1 MNEKSRLTMRVAGT
15 AVLLGI
21 WGDALLRALPWGLNL
36 SLWTAVALLSFL
48 LLAGHRDKDLDRSE
62 IAVVAIILVFAAG
75 FAWRDSAAIKALNLL
90 AMLVGISAWALTL
103 EDVRLRAWGI
113 LDYLRGMVN
122 SFGAAAFGATA
133 LAGAEATRGLAS
145 SSARLRQARS
155 LALGLLIALP
165 LLFVFGGLLMA
176 ADAVFD
182 RMVSTAFSFDFANLF
197 SHAALA
203 AFISWLACG
212 FLLLTLRAIRPTL
225 SNTFNVARPRL
236 GLLEVGI
243 PLLLIDLLFLTFVV
257 VQLRYLFGDTS
268 LVQNTVGLTYSEYA
282 RRGFLELV
290 AVAAL
295 VLPLLLAADWLLS
308 DAEHRSQ
315 YVFRILAGLQI
326 SLLFIIMISALK
338 RMMLYQSAYGLTELR
353 LYATAFMGWLGV
365 VLLWFAATVLRGR
378 RGPFVAGAAL
388 AGLLLIAGL
397 NLLNPD
403 AFITRVNT
411 ERARAGAEF
420 DPYYAS
426 SLSGD
431 AVATLVS
438 ALPTL
443 SPDDRCTVAA
453 RLLDR
458 WAASQR
464 SDWRSWNLGR
474 RRALRAVADANEQL
488 EAIQCR
494 PATTPSGPAHEFRA
508 RPVASPQRLE
518 R

>member
-1 MNEKSRLTMRVAGT
+1 MNEKSRLTMRVAGV

-36 SLWTAVALLSFL
+36 FLWTAVALLSFL
-48 LLAGHRDKDLDRSE
+48 LLSGHRDKDFDKSE
-62 IAVVAIILVFAAG
+62 VAVLAIILVFAAG

-103 EDVRLRAWGI
+103 EDVRLRAWGL

-122 SFGAAAFGATA
+122 SFGAAAFGATT
-133 LAGAEATRGLAS
+133 LAGAEVTRELAPS
-145 SSARLRQARS
+145 STRLRQARS

-182 RMVSTAFSFDFANLF
+182 RMVSTALNFDFANLF

-203 AFISWLACG
+203 ALLSWLACG
-212 FLLLTLRAIRPTL
+212 FLLLTLRAVRPTI
-225 SNTFNVARPRL
+225 SGAFDIARPGL
-236 GLLEVGI
+236 GLVEVGV
-243 PLLLIDLLFLTFVV
+243 PLLLIDLLFLAFVV
-257 VQLRYLFGDTS
+257 IQLRYLFGDTS

-295 VLPLLLAADWLLS
+295 VLPLLLAADWMIS
-308 DAEHRSQ
+308 TAEHRSQ
-315 YVFRILAGLQI
+315 YVFRILAGVQI
-326 SLLFIIMISALK
+326 SLLFIIMVSALK
-338 RMMLYQSAYGLTELR
+338 RMMLYQGAYGLTELR
-353 LYATAFMGWLGV
+353 LYATAFMGWLGA

-378 RGPFVAGAAL
+378 REPFLAGAVL
-388 AGLLLIAGL
+388 AGLLLISGL
-397 NLLNPD
+397 NFLNPD
-403 AFITRVNT
+403 ALITRLNS

-431 AVATLVS
+431 AVSTLVS
-438 ALPTL
+438 ALHML
-443 SPDDRCTVAA
+443 DPDDRCIVAA

-458 WAASQR
+458 WEAPQL

-474 RRALRAVADANEQL
+474 TQARRAVAEANQQL
-488 EAIQCR
+488 QEIQCR
-494 PATTPSGPAHEFRA
+494 PPAGSA
-508 RPVASPQRLE
+508 AG
-518 R
+518 